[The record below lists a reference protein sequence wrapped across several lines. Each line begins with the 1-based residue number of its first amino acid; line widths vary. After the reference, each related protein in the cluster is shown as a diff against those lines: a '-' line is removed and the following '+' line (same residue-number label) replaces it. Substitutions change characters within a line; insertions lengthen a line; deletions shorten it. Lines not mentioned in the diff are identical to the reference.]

1 METLKTD
8 TMETGTLENG
18 PDTELTASPGT
29 PGYPELLGRIPDPPK
44 KLYLRG
50 SIERRDTLAVALVGS
65 RSPTPYGRH
74 MARRIAGDLAL
85 AGVTVVSGLARGID
99 TESHR
104 ATLRKGGRTIAV
116 LGCGL
121 DVDYPRGSGEL
132 KKGIC
137 ARGALVTEF
146 RTGTQPLPRNFP
158 SRNRIISGLA
168 LAVVVIEAGRRSGSL
183 ITARWALDQ
192 GREVMAVPGRADSPL
207 AAGPIDLIRDGAV
220 PVTGAK
226 DILEGL
232 GLELDNTPSGP
243 LPQRPGEA
251 GLVLAALG
259 PGPRLPE
266 ELASSTGW
274 PLPKVLAL
282 LSELMIEGLVTV
294 EPGGSYT
301 LR

>member
-1 METLKTD
+1 MDSLKTD
-8 TMETGTLENG
+8 IVKTGIN
-18 PDTELTASPGT
+18 TELNTSPGT
-29 PGYPELLGRIPDPPK
+29 PGYPELLGRIPVPPK

-99 TESHR
+99 TEAHR
-104 ATLRKGGRTIAV
+104 AALSKGGRTIAV

-137 ARGALVTEF
+137 ASGALVTEF
-146 RTGTQPLPRNFP
+146 QLGTQPLPRNFP
-158 SRNRIISGLA
+158 SRNRIISGLS
-168 LAVVVIEAGRRSGSL
+168 LAVVVVEAGQRSGSL

-207 AAGPIDLIRDGAV
+207 AAGPIDLIRDGAL
-220 PVTGAK
+220 PVTGAD

-232 GLELDNTPSGP
+232 GLELDNAPP
-243 LPQRPGEA
+243 AALPQPTGDA

-274 PLPKVLAL
+274 PLPRVLAL
-282 LSELMIEGLVTV
+282 LSELMIEGLVTAD
-294 EPGGSYT
+294 PGGSYA